1 MKNNTKRSFM
11 NVRCQSFQ
19 ILPLLFVGLLCSTAN
34 AHDPLY
40 VVVDDTVA
48 PPRLAL
54 AEASA
59 KDLGED
65 KPMSL
70 ATSGPYAGLYVNDIP
85 AYDATLF
92 PFGQYPGAQLQLQR
106 VHFPS
111 GFGMYPFAGST
122 TPVLTSDGDVLPI
135 SGHMDVVHH
144 ANAPGIFRANFRF
157 VDASGQ
163 LEASEVFTVT
173 FRAFVSGVDTDS
185 DGTTDEFDNCP
196 NVANADQADTDG
208 DTVGDACDNCALT
221 NRDQLDLDGNGIGDA
236 CPRGDL
242 NGDGLLNESDVSP
255 FVAVLLGLDNTPSHL
270 AAADV
275 NDDQIADGKD
285 IAAFLAE
292 LFGG

>member
-1 MKNNTKRSFM
+1 M
-11 NVRCQSFQ
+11 
-19 ILPLLFVGLLCSTAN
+19 
-34 AHDPLY
+34 Y

-70 ATSGPYAGLYVNDIP
+70 ASSGPYAGLYVNGIP
-85 AYDATLF
+85 AYDTTLF
-92 PFGQYPGAQLQLQR
+92 PFDQYPGAELRLQR
-106 VHFPS
+106 VHFPT

-144 ANAPGIFRANFRF
+144 AAAPGIFRANFRF
-157 VDASGQ
+157 VDASGR

-185 DGTTDEFDNCP
+185 DGTSDEFDNCP
-196 NVANADQADTDG
+196 NVANAAQADTDN
-208 DTVGDACDNCALT
+208 DTVGDACDNCALA
-221 NRDQLDLDGNGIGDA
+221 NRDQLDLDNNGIGDA
-236 CPRGDL
+236 CPRGDI
-242 NGDGLLNESDVSP
+242 NGDGVLNDSDVAP
-255 FVAVLLGLDNTPSHL
+255 FVAVLLGLDNVPRHL

-275 NDDQIADGKD
+275 NGDQIADGKD
-285 IAAFLAE
+285 IAAFLPE